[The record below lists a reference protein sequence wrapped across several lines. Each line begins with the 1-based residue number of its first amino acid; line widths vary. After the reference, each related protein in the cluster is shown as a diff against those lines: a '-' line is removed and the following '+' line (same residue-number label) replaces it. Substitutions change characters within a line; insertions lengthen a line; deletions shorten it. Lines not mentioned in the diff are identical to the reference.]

1 MKINIKYHDIVN
13 YVLGFCSYHPLELV
27 IDPLRYKI
35 GEDYISDLKT
45 GYLLYQN
52 DDYSK
57 FMQKI
62 STLKMAVKNFDTL
75 QVQGFCREIEQFAPL
90 EVRLS

>member
-35 GEDYISDLKT
+35 GDNYISDTTT
-45 GYLLYQN
+45 GELFYQN
-52 DDYSK
+52 DDYCK

-62 STLKMAVKNFDTL
+62 LILKVAAKNFDTL

-90 EVRLS
+90 EVKLS

>member
-27 IDPLRYKI
+27 IDPLQYKI
-35 GEDYISDLKT
+35 GEDYISNSKT
-45 GYLLYQN
+45 GELFYQN

-62 STLKMAVKNFDTL
+62 LILKMAAKSFDTL

>member
-27 IDPLRYKI
+27 IDPLQYKI
-35 GEDYISDLKT
+35 GDDYISNSKT
-45 GYLLYQN
+45 GELFYQN

-62 STLKMAVKNFDTL
+62 LILKMAAKSFDTL

>member
-27 IDPLRYKI
+27 IDPLQYKI
-35 GEDYISDLKT
+35 GDDYISNSKT
-45 GYLLYQN
+45 GELFYQN

-62 STLKMAVKNFDTL
+62 LILKMAAKSFDTL

-90 EVRLS
+90 EVKLS

>member
-1 MKINIKYHDIVN
+1 
-13 YVLGFCSYHPLELV
+13 LF
-27 IDPLRYKI
+27 
-35 GEDYISDLKT
+35 
-45 GYLLYQN
+45 YQN

>member
-13 YVLGFCSYHPLELV
+13 YVLGFCSYHPLELI

-35 GEDYISDLKT
+35 GDDYISDSKT
-45 GYLLYQN
+45 GYLFYQN